1 MPKKTHTHI
10 TAFKTNLILQFDEN
24 KYVKKCIDNIVTTQS
39 KIVLNLDEH
48 IIVNDKHLK
57 SNLKKPK
64 TMDYFNDNATT
75 HLKKMDTTVD
85 NLANTDLEVTN
96 QSITDRLN
104 NTLDI
109 MKAESKSFLP

>member
-1 MPKKTHTHI
+1 
-10 TAFKTNLILQFDEN
+10 
-24 KYVKKCIDNIVTTQS
+24 
-39 KIVLNLDEH
+39 
-48 IIVNDKHLK
+48 
-57 SNLKKPK
+57 
-64 TMDYFNDNATT
+64 MDYFNDNATT

-109 MKAESKSFLP
+109 MKAESKSFLPWHISKDNTYNDRSGGACQWNTRYY